1 MCLIQG
7 NQLTVIIIPTLP
19 PCINTIT
26 GGHHFPY
33 PKWVWSPS
41 GGWWPKPVHWQRN
54 TALYAVVMAGAAFWL
69 YQNAEAKTV
78 AYYPKAIPKSP
89 EKKDTHH

>member
-1 MCLIQG
+1 MLRTTDEPP
-7 NQLTVIIIPTLP
+7 LTSVSLFILSSLSP
-19 PCINTIT
+19 T

-54 TALYAVVMAGAAFWL
+54 TAIYAVVMAMSAAWL
-69 YQNAEAKTV
+69 YQNAEAKTI
-78 AYYPKAIPKSP
+78 AYHPKVPPKSAA
-89 EKKDTHH
+89 HHDEHH